1 MGGDEYQNRNIYD
14 NAFQVSLPGEDAH
27 TFDNFECAVHALAP
41 TCEYCGV
48 KVIWPFYCCAHCAS
62 LAGESSVADRA

>member
-41 TCEYCGV
+41 TCEYRGV
-48 KVIWPFYCCAHCAS
+48 KVIWHFYC
-62 LAGESSVADRA
+62 